1 MVLLLIMV
9 KIMVFNPMRSEKQ
22 VNGDQIALM
31 WMVYRKLT
39 RGKPTCETLLSCT
52 EVAFIEDQRSTV
64 S

>member
-9 KIMVFNPMRSEKQ
+9 KIMVFNPVRSEKQ

-52 EVAFIEDQRSTV
+52 EVAFIEDQRSMV

>member
-9 KIMVFNPMRSEKQ
+9 RIMVCNPMRSEKQ
-22 VNGDQIALM
+22 VKGDQIALM

-39 RGKPTCETLLSCT
+39 RGKHTCETLPSCT
-52 EVAFIEDQRSTV
+52 EVAFIEDERSMV